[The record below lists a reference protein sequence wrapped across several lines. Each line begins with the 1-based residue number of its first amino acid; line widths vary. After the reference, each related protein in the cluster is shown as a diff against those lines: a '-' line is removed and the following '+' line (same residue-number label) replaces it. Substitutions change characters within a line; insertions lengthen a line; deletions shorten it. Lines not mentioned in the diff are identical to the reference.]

1 MALKL
6 IIDTDPGIDDAMA
19 ILYAIAAPE
28 IDLLGLTTVFGNV
41 TTPKATRNALYL
53 LEQAGIEIPVAEGLH
68 RPRIGPPF
76 PPTSAVHGAEGFGT
90 LAVPTPQRRALV
102 ETAPEYLVRMVRA
115 HQGELLLC
123 PIGPLTNIAAAM
135 ELDPS
140 FCSNLKG
147 MVVMGG
153 SLRAGGNITPAAEAN
168 FYHDPHAADF
178 VLRHGCNITLVG
190 LDVTNRVI
198 CPRSFFARLASESP
212 KMGGL
217 LQDMAEFYI
226 DFYETVGK
234 FAGCGMHDPSALVAC
249 IAPELFTTEP
259 HALRVT
265 LSGDRSGE
273 MIAVA
278 NSTAQPVNVCTD
290 VQAEAVK
297 QNFFKNVAKL
307 S

>member
-217 LQDMAEFYI
+217 LHDMAEFYI

-249 IAPELFTTEP
+249 IAPELFTTEL
-259 HALRVT
+259 HALRVA

>member
-1 MALKL
+1 
-6 IIDTDPGIDDAMA
+6 
-19 ILYAIAAPE
+19 
-28 IDLLGLTTVFGNV
+28 
-41 TTPKATRNALYL
+41 
-53 LEQAGIEIPVAEGLH
+53 
-68 RPRIGPPF
+68 
-76 PPTSAVHGAEGFGT
+76 VHGAEGFGT

-102 ETAPEYLVRMVRA
+102 ETAPEYLVRMARA

-217 LQDMAEFYI
+217 LHDMAEFYI

-259 HALRVT
+259 HALRVA

-278 NSTAQPVNVCTD
+278 NSTAQAVNVCTD

>member
-102 ETAPEYLVRMVRA
+102 ETAPEYLVRMARA

-168 FYHDPHAADF
+168 FYHDPDAADF

-217 LQDMAEFYI
+217 LHDMAEFYI

-259 HALRVT
+259 HALRVA

-278 NSTAQPVNVCTD
+278 NSTAQAVNVCTD

>member
-41 TTPKATRNALYL
+41 TTPKATRNVLYL

-178 VLRHGCNITLVG
+178 VLRHGCNMTLVG

-198 CPRSFFARLASESP
+198 CQRGFFGRLASESP

-217 LQDMAEFYI
+217 LHVMAEFYI

-234 FAGCGMHDPSALVAC
+234 FVGCGMHDPSALVAC

-265 LSGDRSGE
+265 CSGDCSGE
-273 MIAVA
+273 MIAEA
-278 NSTAQPVNVCTD
+278 NSTVQPVNVCTD

>member
-217 LQDMAEFYI
+217 LHDMAEFYI

-259 HALRVT
+259 HALRVA

>member
-19 ILYAIAAPE
+19 IFYAIASPE

-53 LEQAGIEIPVAEGLH
+53 LEQVGIEIPVAEGLH
-68 RPRIGPPF
+68 RPRVLPPF
-76 PPTSAVHGAEGFGT
+76 PPTSAVHGVEGFGT
-90 LAVPTPQRRALV
+90 LDVPAPQRHALA
-102 ETAPEYLVRMVRA
+102 ETAPEYLVRMARA
-115 HQGELLLC
+115 HRGELLLC

-135 ELDPS
+135 ELDSS

-153 SLRAGGNITPAAEAN
+153 SLRVGGNITPAAEAN
-168 FYHDPHAADF
+168 FYHDPHAADY

-198 CPRSFFARLASESP
+198 CQRGFFGRLASESP

-217 LQDMAEFYI
+217 LHVMAEFYI

-234 FAGCGMHDPSALVAC
+234 FVGCGMHDPSALVAC

-265 LSGDRSGE
+265 CSGDCSGE
-273 MIAVA
+273 MIAEA
-278 NSTAQPVNVCTD
+278 NSTVQPVNVCTD

>member
-1 MALKL
+1 
-6 IIDTDPGIDDAMA
+6 MA
-19 ILYAIAAPE
+19 IFYAISSPE

-53 LEQAGIEIPVAEGLH
+53 LEQVGIEIPVAEGLH
-68 RPRIGPPF
+68 RPRVLPPF
-76 PPTSAVHGAEGFGT
+76 PPTSAVHGVEGFGT
-90 LAVPTPQRRALV
+90 LDVPAPQRHALA
-102 ETAPEYLVRMVRA
+102 ETAPEYLVRMARA
-115 HQGELLLC
+115 HRGELLLC

-135 ELDPS
+135 ELDSS

-168 FYHDPHAADF
+168 FYHDPHAADY

-198 CPRSFFARLASESP
+198 CRRSFFGRLASESP
-212 KMGGL
+212 KLGGL
-217 LQDMAEFYI
+217 LHDMAEFYI

-234 FAGCGMHDPSALVAC
+234 FDGCGMHDPSALVAC

-265 LSGDRSGE
+265 CSGDRSGE
-273 MIAVA
+273 MIVEA
-278 NSTAQPVNVCTD
+278 NSTVQPVNVCTD

>member
-102 ETAPEYLVRMVRA
+102 ETAPEYLVRMARA

-217 LQDMAEFYI
+217 LHDMAEFYI

-249 IAPELFTTEP
+249 IAPELFTTEL
-259 HALRVT
+259 HALRVA

>member
-168 FYHDPHAADF
+168 FYHDPDAADF

-217 LQDMAEFYI
+217 LHDMAEFYI

-278 NSTAQPVNVCTD
+278 NSTAQAVNVCTD

>member
-19 ILYAIAAPE
+19 IFYAISSPE

-53 LEQAGIEIPVAEGLH
+53 LEQVGIEIPVAEGLH
-68 RPRIGPPF
+68 RPRVLPPF
-76 PPTSAVHGAEGFGT
+76 PPTSAVHGVEGFGT
-90 LAVPTPQRRALV
+90 LDVPASQRHALA
-102 ETAPEYLVRMVRA
+102 ETAPEYLVRMARA
-115 HQGELLLC
+115 HRGELLLC

-135 ELDPS
+135 ELDSS

-168 FYHDPHAADF
+168 FYHDPHAADY

-198 CPRSFFARLASESP
+198 CRRSFFGRLASESP
-212 KMGGL
+212 KLGGL
-217 LQDMAEFYI
+217 LHDMAEFYI

-234 FAGCGMHDPSALVAC
+234 FDGCGMHDPSALVAC

-265 LSGDRSGE
+265 CSGDRSGE
-273 MIAVA
+273 MIVEA
-278 NSTAQPVNVCTD
+278 NSTVQPVNVCTD

>member
-68 RPRIGPPF
+68 RPRILPPF

-102 ETAPEYLVRMVRA
+102 ETAPEYLVRMARA

-178 VLRHGCNITLVG
+178 VLRYGCNMTLVG

-198 CPRSFFARLASESP
+198 CPRSFFVRLASESP

-217 LQDMAEFYI
+217 LHDMAEFYI

-278 NSTAQPVNVCTD
+278 NSTAQAVNVCTD

>member
-168 FYHDPHAADF
+168 FYHDPDAADF
-178 VLRHGCNITLVG
+178 VLRHGCNMTLVG

-217 LQDMAEFYI
+217 LHDMAEFYI

-278 NSTAQPVNVCTD
+278 NSTAQAVNVCTD

>member
-19 ILYAIAAPE
+19 IFYAISSPE

-53 LEQAGIEIPVAEGLH
+53 LEQVGIEIPVAEGLH
-68 RPRIGPPF
+68 RPRVLPPF
-76 PPTSAVHGAEGFGT
+76 PPTSAVHGVEGFGT
-90 LAVPTPQRRALV
+90 LDVPAPQRHALA
-102 ETAPEYLVRMVRA
+102 ETAPEYLVRMARA
-115 HQGELLLC
+115 HRGELLLC

-135 ELDPS
+135 ELDSS

-168 FYHDPHAADF
+168 FYHDPHAADY

-198 CPRSFFARLASESP
+198 CRRSFFERLASESP
-212 KMGGL
+212 KLGGL
-217 LQDMAEFYI
+217 LHDMAEFYI

-234 FAGCGMHDPSALVAC
+234 FDGCGMHDPSALVAC

-265 LSGDRSGE
+265 CSGDRSGE
-273 MIAVA
+273 MIVEA
-278 NSTAQPVNVCTD
+278 NSTVQPVNVCTD

>member
-19 ILYAIAAPE
+19 IFYAISSPE

-53 LEQAGIEIPVAEGLH
+53 LEQVGIEIPVAEGLH
-68 RPRIGPPF
+68 RPRVLPPF
-76 PPTSAVHGAEGFGT
+76 PPTSAVHGVEGFGT
-90 LAVPTPQRRALV
+90 LDVPAPQRHALA
-102 ETAPEYLVRMVRA
+102 ETAPEYLVRMARA
-115 HQGELLLC
+115 HRGELLLC

-168 FYHDPHAADF
+168 FYHDPDAADF
-178 VLRHGCNITLVG
+178 VLRHGCNMTLVG

-217 LQDMAEFYI
+217 LHDMAEFYI

-259 HALRVT
+259 HALRVA

-278 NSTAQPVNVCTD
+278 NSTAQAVNVCTD

>member
-217 LQDMAEFYI
+217 LHDMAEFYI

-273 MIAVA
+273 MITVA

>member
-102 ETAPEYLVRMVRA
+102 ETAPEYLVRMARA

-168 FYHDPHAADF
+168 FYHDPDAADF

-259 HALRVT
+259 HALRVA

-278 NSTAQPVNVCTD
+278 NSTAQAVNVCTD

>member
-217 LQDMAEFYI
+217 LHDMAEFYI

-249 IAPELFTTEP
+249 IAPELFTTEL
-259 HALRVT
+259 HALRVA

-278 NSTAQPVNVCTD
+278 NSTAQAVNVCTD

>member
-102 ETAPEYLVRMVRA
+102 ETAPEYLVRMARA

-178 VLRHGCNITLVG
+178 VLRYGCNMTLVG

-198 CPRSFFARLASESP
+198 CPRSFFVRLASESP

-217 LQDMAEFYI
+217 LHDMAEFYI

-273 MIAVA
+273 MITVA

>member
-19 ILYAIAAPE
+19 IFYAIAAPE

-102 ETAPEYLVRMVRA
+102 ETAPEYLVRMARA

-217 LQDMAEFYI
+217 LHDMAEFYI

-259 HALRVT
+259 HALRVA

-278 NSTAQPVNVCTD
+278 NSTAQAVNVCTD

>member
-102 ETAPEYLVRMVRA
+102 ETAPEYLVRMARA

-168 FYHDPHAADF
+168 FYHDPDAADF

-217 LQDMAEFYI
+217 LHDMAEFYI

-278 NSTAQPVNVCTD
+278 NSTAQAVNVCTD

>member
-153 SLRAGGNITPAAEAN
+153 SLRAGGNITPAAKAN

-178 VLRHGCNITLVG
+178 VLRHGRNITLVG

-217 LQDMAEFYI
+217 LHDMAEFYI

-259 HALRVT
+259 HALRVA

-278 NSTAQPVNVCTD
+278 NSTAQAVNVCTD

>member
-102 ETAPEYLVRMVRA
+102 ETAPEYLVRMARA

-140 FCSNLKG
+140 FCSKLKG

-217 LQDMAEFYI
+217 LHDMAEFYI

-273 MIAVA
+273 MIIVA

>member
-102 ETAPEYLVRMVRA
+102 ETAPEYLVRMARA

-273 MIAVA
+273 MITVA
-278 NSTAQPVNVCTD
+278 NSTAQAVNVCTD

>member
-217 LQDMAEFYI
+217 LHDMAEFYI

>member
-28 IDLLGLTTVFGNV
+28 IDLLGMTTVFGNV

-102 ETAPEYLVRMVRA
+102 ETAPEYLVRMARA

-178 VLRHGCNITLVG
+178 VLRHGCNMTLVG

-217 LQDMAEFYI
+217 LHDMAEFYI

-259 HALRVT
+259 HALRVA

-278 NSTAQPVNVCTD
+278 NSTAQAVNVCTD

>member
-19 ILYAIAAPE
+19 IFYAISSLE

-53 LEQAGIEIPVAEGLH
+53 LEQVGIEIPVAEGLH
-68 RPRIGPPF
+68 RPRVLPPF
-76 PPTSAVHGAEGFGT
+76 PPTSAVHGVEGFGT
-90 LAVPTPQRRALV
+90 LDVPAPQRHALA
-102 ETAPEYLVRMVRA
+102 ETAPEYLVRMARA
-115 HQGELLLC
+115 HRGELLLC

-135 ELDPS
+135 ELDSS

-147 MVVMGG
+147 MIVMGG

-168 FYHDPHAADF
+168 FYHDPHAADY

-198 CPRSFFARLASESP
+198 CRRSFFGRLASESP
-212 KMGGL
+212 KLGGL
-217 LQDMAEFYI
+217 LHDMAEFYI

-234 FAGCGMHDPSALVAC
+234 FDGCGMHDPSALVAC

-265 LSGDRSGE
+265 CSGDRSGE
-273 MIAVA
+273 MIVEA
-278 NSTAQPVNVCTD
+278 NSTVQPVNVCTD

>member
-6 IIDTDPGIDDAMA
+6 IVDTDPGIDDAMA
-19 ILYAIAAPE
+19 IFYAIAAPE

-53 LEQAGIEIPVAEGLH
+53 LEQAGIEIPVAEGMH
-68 RPRIGPPF
+68 RPRMLPPF
-76 PPTSAVHGAEGFGT
+76 PPSSAVHGGEGLGT
-90 LAVPTPQRRALV
+90 LDVPISQRHALV
-102 ETAPEYLVRMVRA
+102 ETAPEYLVRMARA

-140 FCSNLKG
+140 FCGNLKG

-153 SLRAGGNITPAAEAN
+153 SLRAGGNITSAAEAN
-168 FYHDPHAADF
+168 FYHDPHAADY
-178 VLRHGCNITLVG
+178 VLRYGCNITLVG

-198 CPRSFFARLASESP
+198 CPRSFFSGLASESR

-217 LQDMAEFYI
+217 LRDMADYYI

-265 LSGDRSGE
+265 CHGDRSGE
-273 MIAVA
+273 MIIEES
-278 NSTAQPVNVCTD
+278 STAQLVNVCTD

-297 QNFFKNVAKL
+297 QNFFNNVAKL

>member
-19 ILYAIAAPE
+19 IFYAISSPE

-53 LEQAGIEIPVAEGLH
+53 LEQVGIEIPVAEGLH
-68 RPRIGPPF
+68 RPRVLPPF
-76 PPTSAVHGAEGFGT
+76 PPTSAVHGVEGFGT
-90 LAVPTPQRRALV
+90 LDVPAPQRHALA
-102 ETAPEYLVRMVRA
+102 EAAPEYLVRMARA
-115 HQGELLLC
+115 HRGELLLC

-135 ELDPS
+135 ELDSS

-168 FYHDPHAADF
+168 FYHDPHAADY

-198 CPRSFFARLASESP
+198 CRRSFFGRLASESP

-217 LQDMAEFYI
+217 LHDMAEFYI

-234 FAGCGMHDPSALVAC
+234 FVGCGMHDPSALVAC

-265 LSGDRSGE
+265 CSGDRSGE
-273 MIAVA
+273 MIAEA
-278 NSTAQPVNVCTD
+278 SSTAQQVNVCTD

-307 S
+307 N

>member
-102 ETAPEYLVRMVRA
+102 ETAPEYLVRMARA

-217 LQDMAEFYI
+217 LHDMAEFYI

-234 FAGCGMHDPSALVAC
+234 FSGCGMHDPSALVAC

-259 HALRVT
+259 HALRVA

-278 NSTAQPVNVCTD
+278 NSTAQAVNVCTD

>member
-102 ETAPEYLVRMVRA
+102 ETAPEYLVRMARA

-168 FYHDPHAADF
+168 FYHDPDAADF
-178 VLRHGCNITLVG
+178 VLRHGCNMTLVG

-217 LQDMAEFYI
+217 LHDMAEFYI

-259 HALRVT
+259 HALRVA
-265 LSGDRSGE
+265 LSGDRAGE

-278 NSTAQPVNVCTD
+278 NSTAQAVNVCTD

>member
-19 ILYAIAAPE
+19 IFYAISSPE

-53 LEQAGIEIPVAEGLH
+53 LEQVGIEIPVAEGLH
-68 RPRIGPPF
+68 RPRVLPPF
-76 PPTSAVHGAEGFGT
+76 PPTSAVHGVEGFGT
-90 LAVPTPQRRALV
+90 LDVPAPQRHALA
-102 ETAPEYLVRMVRA
+102 ETAPEYLVRMARA
-115 HQGELLLC
+115 HRGELLLC

-135 ELDPS
+135 ELDSS

-168 FYHDPHAADF
+168 FYHDPHAADY

-198 CPRSFFARLASESP
+198 CRRSFFGRLASESP
-212 KMGGL
+212 KLGGL
-217 LQDMAEFYI
+217 LHDMAEFYI

-234 FAGCGMHDPSALVAC
+234 FDGCGMHDPSALVAC

-265 LSGDRSGE
+265 CSGDRSGE
-273 MIAVA
+273 MIVEA
-278 NSTAQPVNVCTD
+278 NSTVQLVNVCTD

>member
-178 VLRHGCNITLVG
+178 VLRYGCNMTLVG

-217 LQDMAEFYI
+217 LHDMAEFYI

-278 NSTAQPVNVCTD
+278 NSTAQAVNVCTD